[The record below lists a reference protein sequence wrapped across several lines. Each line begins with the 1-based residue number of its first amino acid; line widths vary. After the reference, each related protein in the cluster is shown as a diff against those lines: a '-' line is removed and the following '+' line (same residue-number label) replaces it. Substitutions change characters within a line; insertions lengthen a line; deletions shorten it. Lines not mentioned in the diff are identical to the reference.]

1 MGLLYDT
8 VDVVVAHAMHIGEAG
23 MQAIAEEV

>member
-1 MGLLYDT
+1 MTLLHDIG
-8 VDVVVAHAMHIGEAG
+8 DVVVAHAMHIGEAR